1 MWWTPKQAIALR
13 QSSSGGGDET
23 EEYELVTIKAERF
36 DAEAPFVY
44 AFITVFYV

>member
-36 DAEAPFVY
+36 DAESAEKKTRQ
-44 AFITVFYV
+44 ITG